1 MGHRFCSP
9 IENSN
14 STDLL
19 NAKQLGR
26 LVPIMSD
33 FYQHGGIATLHHLG
47 NPDYIELEKELN
59 ALSPAITLVL
69 PCHARD
75 LDSPVLAAILEELIQ
90 TRFIRHVIVGLDGA
104 DETQYH
110 FARSLFQNL
119 PQETAILW
127 NDGPRMSAIITQLND
142 AGMDPG
148 ARGKG
153 RNMRLC
159 FGYALSATDAPFVAV
174 HDCDIVNYRREMLAR
189 LCFPVAHPE
198 MAFEVSKG
206 FSARFSDRLNGRV
219 MRLLISPLLR
229 AMEEWDGFPST
240 LGSLQNFRYP
250 ISGEVCL
257 HRRVVREIRFPSDW
271 GVETGMMSDVF
282 RLCAP
287 HRVCQVDIAE
297 TYDHKHQDLSEKDP
311 LGGLNKMAC
320 DVTLCL
326 LRTISA
332 GSTIPVSIDA
342 KKLVPNYLR
351 VAREMM
357 RFYAADAR
365 INLLQYD
372 YALEDQTATMFA
384 SAIDRAISIFSNT
397 PYQPPGAPGWSEIE
411 DRLSGTASAI
421 AEAVR
426 LDADQADRV

>member
-1 MGHRFCSP
+1 MENRFYAR

-14 STDLL
+14 FTDLL

-26 LVPIMSD
+26 LVANMSD

-47 NPDYIELEKELN
+47 NPDYTKLEKELN
-59 ALSPAITLVL
+59 DLSPAIALVL

-75 LDSPVLAAILEELIQ
+75 LDSPVLAAILEELSQ

-104 DETQYH
+104 DETQCD
-110 FARSLFQNL
+110 FARSLFQKL

-127 NDGPRMSAIITQLND
+127 NDGPRMSTIISQLED

-159 FGYALSATDAPFVAV
+159 FGYALSATEASFVAV

-229 AMEEWDGFPST
+229 AMEDLDGFQST

-257 HRRVVREIRFPSDW
+257 HRRVVKEIRFPSDW
-271 GVETGMMSDVF
+271 GVETGMMADVF
-282 RLCAP
+282 RLCEP

-332 GSTIPVSIDA
+332 GAEIPISIDPQ
-342 KKLVPNYLR
+342 KLVTNYLR
-351 VAREMM
+351 LAREMM
-357 RFYAADAR
+357 RFYSADAR

-372 YALEDQTATMFA
+372 SALEDQTATMFA
-384 SAIDRAISIFSNT
+384 SAIARAISIFSR
-397 PYQPPGAPGWSEIE
+397 PPAQPAGTPGWSEIE
-411 DRLSGTASAI
+411 ARLPGTATAI

-426 LDADQADRV
+426 LDEAQADHD

>member
-1 MGHRFCSP
+1 
-9 IENSN
+9 
-14 STDLL
+14 
-19 NAKQLGR
+19 
-26 LVPIMSD
+26 MSD
-33 FYQHGGIATLHHLG
+33 FHQHGGIATLHHLG
-47 NPDYIELEKELN
+47 NPDYKKLEKELN
-59 ALSPAITLVL
+59 DLSPAMALVL

-75 LDSPVLAAILEELIQ
+75 LHSPVLAAILEELTR
-90 TRFIRHVIVGLDGA
+90 TRFVRHIIVGLDGA
-104 DETQYH
+104 DEFQFH
-110 FARSLFQNL
+110 FARSLFKKL
-119 PQETAILW
+119 PQETAVLW
-127 NDGPRMSAIITQLND
+127 NDGSRMSTIIAQLEA

-159 FGYALSATDAPFVAV
+159 FGYALSATDATFVAV

-229 AMEEWDGFPST
+229 AMENLDGFPST

-257 HRRVVREIRFPSDW
+257 HRRVVQEIRFPSDW
-271 GVETGMMSDVF
+271 GVETGMMADVF
-282 RLCAP
+282 RLCDP

-326 LRTISA
+326 LRTISVP
-332 GSTIPVSIDA
+332 INPE
-342 KKLVPNYLR
+342 KLVTNYLR
-351 VAREMM
+351 IAREMM

-372 YALEDQTATMFA
+372 AALEEHTAILFA
-384 SAIDRAISIFSNT
+384 DAIKRAISIFAGNPS
-397 PYQPPGAPGWSEIE
+397 QPPGAPGWSEIE
-411 DRLSGTASAI
+411 ARLPSIGGTI
-421 AEAVR
+421 VQAVK
-426 LDADQADRV
+426 LDDEKAHCD

>member
-1 MGHRFCSP
+1 
-9 IENSN
+9 
-14 STDLL
+14 
-19 NAKQLGR
+19 
-26 LVPIMSD
+26 
-33 FYQHGGIATLHHLG
+33 
-47 NPDYIELEKELN
+47 
-59 ALSPAITLVL
+59 
-69 PCHARD
+69 
-75 LDSPVLAAILEELIQ
+75 
-90 TRFIRHVIVGLDGA
+90 
-104 DETQYH
+104 
-110 FARSLFQNL
+110 
-119 PQETAILW
+119 
-127 NDGPRMSAIITQLND
+127 
-142 AGMDPG
+142 
-148 ARGKG
+148 
-153 RNMRLC
+153 
-159 FGYALSATDAPFVAV
+159 VAV

-198 MAFEVSKG
+198 MAVEVSKG

-372 YALEDQTATMFA
+372 YAIEDQTATMFA

-411 DRLSGTASAI
+411 ERLSGTASAI

-426 LDADQADRV
+426 LDAGQADRV

>member
-1 MGHRFCSP
+1 MENRFYAR

-14 STDLL
+14 FTDLL

-26 LVPIMSD
+26 LVANMSD

-47 NPDYIELEKELN
+47 NPDYTKLEKELN
-59 ALSPAITLVL
+59 DLSPAIALVL

-75 LDSPVLAAILEELIQ
+75 LDSPVLAAILEELSQ

-104 DETQYH
+104 DETQCD
-110 FARSLFQNL
+110 FARSLFQKL

-127 NDGPRMSAIITQLND
+127 NDGPRMSTIISQLED

-159 FGYALSATDAPFVAV
+159 FGYALSATEASFVAV

-229 AMEEWDGFPST
+229 AMEDLDGFQST

-257 HRRVVREIRFPSDW
+257 HRRVVKEIRFPSDW
-271 GVETGMMSDVF
+271 GVETGMMADVF
-282 RLCAP
+282 RLCEP

-332 GSTIPVSIDA
+332 GAEIPISIDPQ
-342 KKLVPNYLR
+342 KLVTNYLR
-351 VAREMM
+351 LAREMM
-357 RFYAADAR
+357 RFYSADAR

-372 YALEDQTATMFA
+372 SALEDQTATMFA
-384 SAIDRAISIFSNT
+384 SAIARAISIFSRT
-397 PYQPPGAPGWSEIE
+397 PAQPAGTPGWSEIE
-411 DRLSGTASAI
+411 ARLPGTATAI

-426 LDADQADRV
+426 LDEAQADHD

>member
-1 MGHRFCSP
+1 
-9 IENSN
+9 
-14 STDLL
+14 
-19 NAKQLGR
+19 
-26 LVPIMSD
+26 MSD
-33 FYQHGGIATLHHLG
+33 FHQHGGIATLHHLG
-47 NPDYIELEKELN
+47 NPDYKKLEKELN
-59 ALSPAITLVL
+59 ELSPVMALVL

-75 LDSPVLAAILEELIQ
+75 LRSPVLAAILEELTQ
-90 TRFIRHVIVGLDGA
+90 TRFVRHVIVGLDGA
-104 DETQYH
+104 DESEFH
-110 FARSLFQNL
+110 FARSLFQKL

-127 NDGPRMSAIITQLND
+127 NDGPRMSAIIAQLEV

-153 RNMRLC
+153 RNLRLC
-159 FGYALSATDAPFVAV
+159 FGYALSATNAPFVAV

-189 LCFPVAHPE
+189 LCFPVVHPE

-229 AMEEWDGFPST
+229 AMEDLDGFPST

-257 HRRVVREIRFPSDW
+257 HRRVVQEIRFPSDW
-271 GVETGMMSDVF
+271 GVETGMMADVF
-282 RLCAP
+282 RLCDP

-326 LRTISA
+326 LRTISVP
-332 GSTIPVSIDA
+332 INPE
-342 KKLVPNYLR
+342 KLVTDYLR
-351 VAREMM
+351 IARKMM

-372 YALEDQTATMFA
+372 AALEEHTAILFA
-384 SAIDRAISIFSNT
+384 GAIERAVSIFAGDPSR
-397 PYQPPGAPGWSEIE
+397 PPGAPGWSEIE
-411 DRLSGTASAI
+411 ARLPGIGGAMVQ
-421 AEAVR
+421 AVK
-426 LDADQADRV
+426 LDDEKAHCD

>member
-1 MGHRFCSP
+1 
-9 IENSN
+9 
-14 STDLL
+14 
-19 NAKQLGR
+19 
-26 LVPIMSD
+26 MSD

-47 NPDYIELEKELN
+47 NPDYTKLEKELN
-59 ALSPAITLVL
+59 DLSPAIALVL

-75 LDSPVLAAILEELIQ
+75 LDSPVLAAILEELSQ

-104 DETQYH
+104 DETQCD
-110 FARSLFQNL
+110 FARSLFQKL

-127 NDGPRMSAIITQLND
+127 NDGPRMSAIISQLKV
-142 AGMDPG
+142 AGMDLG

-159 FGYALSATDAPFVAV
+159 FGYALSATEASFVAV

-229 AMEEWDGFPST
+229 AMEDLDGFQST
-240 LGSLQNFRYP
+240 LGCLQSFRYP

-257 HRRVVREIRFPSDW
+257 HRRVVKEIRFPSDW
-271 GVETGMMSDVF
+271 GVETGMMADVF
-282 RLCAP
+282 RLCEP

-332 GSTIPVSIDA
+332 GAEIPISIDPQ
-342 KKLVPNYLR
+342 KLVTNYLR
-351 VAREMM
+351 LAREMM
-357 RFYAADAR
+357 RFYSADAR

-372 YALEDQTATMFA
+372 SALEDQTATLFA
-384 SAIDRAISIFSNT
+384 SAIARAIAIFSSASA
-397 PYQPPGAPGWSEIE
+397 QPAGAPGWSEIE
-411 DRLSGTASAI
+411 ARLPGTATAI

-426 LDADQADRV
+426 LDETQADHD

>member
-1 MGHRFCSP
+1 MENRFYAR

-14 STDLL
+14 FTDLL

-26 LVPIMSD
+26 LVANMSD

-47 NPDYIELEKELN
+47 NPDYTKLEKELN
-59 ALSPAITLVL
+59 DLSPAIALVL

-75 LDSPVLAAILEELIQ
+75 LDSPVLAAILEELSQ

-104 DETQYH
+104 DETQCD
-110 FARSLFQNL
+110 FARSLFQKL

-127 NDGPRMSAIITQLND
+127 NDGPRMSAIISQLED

-159 FGYALSATDAPFVAV
+159 FGYALSATEASFVAV

-229 AMEEWDGFPST
+229 AMEDLDGFQST

-257 HRRVVREIRFPSDW
+257 HRRVVKEIRFPSDW
-271 GVETGMMSDVF
+271 GVETGMMADVF
-282 RLCAP
+282 RLCEP

-332 GSTIPVSIDA
+332 GAEIPISIDPQ
-342 KKLVPNYLR
+342 KLVTNYLR
-351 VAREMM
+351 LAREMM
-357 RFYAADAR
+357 RFYSADAR

-372 YALEDQTATMFA
+372 SALEDQTATMFA
-384 SAIDRAISIFSNT
+384 SAIARAISIFSRT
-397 PYQPPGAPGWSEIE
+397 PAQPAGTPGWSEIE
-411 DRLSGTASAI
+411 ARLPGTATAI

-426 LDADQADRV
+426 LDEAQADHD

>member
-1 MGHRFCSP
+1 MENRFYAR

-14 STDLL
+14 FTDLL

-26 LVPIMSD
+26 LVANMSD

-47 NPDYIELEKELN
+47 NPDYTKLEKELN
-59 ALSPAITLVL
+59 DLSPAIALVL

-75 LDSPVLAAILEELIQ
+75 LDSPVLAAILEELSQ

-104 DETQYH
+104 DETQCD
-110 FARSLFQNL
+110 FARSLFQKL

-127 NDGPRMSAIITQLND
+127 NDGPRMSTIISQLED

-159 FGYALSATDAPFVAV
+159 FGYALSATEASFVAV

-229 AMEEWDGFPST
+229 AMEDLDGFQST

-257 HRRVVREIRFPSDW
+257 HRRVVKEIRFPSDW
-271 GVETGMMSDVF
+271 GVETGMMADVF
-282 RLCAP
+282 RLCEP

-332 GSTIPVSIDA
+332 GAEIPISIDPQ
-342 KKLVPNYLR
+342 KLVTNYLR
-351 VAREMM
+351 LAREMM
-357 RFYAADAR
+357 RFYSADAR

-372 YALEDQTATMFA
+372 SALEDQTATMFA
-384 SAIDRAISIFSNT
+384 SAIARAISIFSR
-397 PYQPPGAPGWSEIE
+397 PPAQPTGTPGWSEIE
-411 DRLSGTASAI
+411 ARLPGTATAI

-426 LDADQADRV
+426 LDEAQADHD

>member
-1 MGHRFCSP
+1 MENRFCAR

-14 STDLL
+14 FTDLL

-26 LVPIMSD
+26 LVANMSD

-47 NPDYIELEKELN
+47 NPDYTKLEKELN
-59 ALSPAITLVL
+59 DLSPAIALVL

-75 LDSPVLAAILEELIQ
+75 LDSPVLAAILEELTQ

-104 DETQYH
+104 DETQCD
-110 FARSLFQNL
+110 FARSLFQKL

-127 NDGPRMSAIITQLND
+127 NDGPRMSGIISQLKV
-142 AGMDPG
+142 AGMDLG

-159 FGYALSATDAPFVAV
+159 FGYALSATEASFVAV

-229 AMEEWDGFPST
+229 AMEDLDGFQST
-240 LGSLQNFRYP
+240 LGSLQSFRYP

-257 HRRVVREIRFPSDW
+257 HRRVVKEIRFPSDW
-271 GVETGMMSDVF
+271 GVETGMMADVF
-282 RLCAP
+282 RLCEP

-332 GSTIPVSIDA
+332 GAEIPISIDPQ
-342 KKLVPNYLR
+342 KLVTNYLR

-357 RFYAADAR
+357 RFYSADAR

-372 YALEDQTATMFA
+372 SALEDQTATLFA
-384 SAIDRAISIFSNT
+384 SAIARAIAIFSSASA
-397 PYQPPGAPGWSEIE
+397 QPAGAPGWSEIE
-411 DRLSGTASAI
+411 ARLPGTATAI

-426 LDADQADRV
+426 LDANQADLD

>member
-1 MGHRFCSP
+1 
-9 IENSN
+9 
-14 STDLL
+14 
-19 NAKQLGR
+19 
-26 LVPIMSD
+26 MSD

-47 NPDYIELEKELN
+47 NPDYTKLEKELN
-59 ALSPAITLVL
+59 DLSPAIALVL

-75 LDSPVLAAILEELIQ
+75 LDSPVLAAILEELSQ

-104 DETQYH
+104 DETQCD
-110 FARSLFQNL
+110 FARSLFQKL

-127 NDGPRMSAIITQLND
+127 NDGPRMSGIISQLKV
-142 AGMDPG
+142 AGMDLG

-159 FGYALSATDAPFVAV
+159 FGYALSATEASFVAV

-229 AMEEWDGFPST
+229 AMEDLDGFQST

-257 HRRVVREIRFPSDW
+257 HRRVVKEIRFPSDW
-271 GVETGMMSDVF
+271 GVETGMMADVF
-282 RLCAP
+282 RLCEP

-332 GSTIPVSIDA
+332 GAEIPISIDPQ
-342 KKLVPNYLR
+342 KLVTNYLR
-351 VAREMM
+351 LAREMM
-357 RFYAADAR
+357 RFYSADAR

-372 YALEDQTATMFA
+372 SALEDQTATMFA
-384 SAIDRAISIFSNT
+384 SAIARAISIFSRT
-397 PYQPPGAPGWSEIE
+397 PAQPAGTPGWSEIE
-411 DRLSGTASAI
+411 ARLPGTATAI

-426 LDADQADRV
+426 LDEAQADHD

>member
-1 MGHRFCSP
+1 METCFCAP
-9 IENSN
+9 IENSDF
-14 STDLL
+14 TDLL

-26 LVPIMSD
+26 LVVNMSD

-47 NPDYIELEKELN
+47 NPDYKKLERELN
-59 ALSPAITLVL
+59 SLSPAIALVL

-75 LDSPVLAAILEELIQ
+75 LESPALAAIIDELKL
-90 TRFIRHVIVGLDGA
+90 TDFIRHVVVGLDGA
-104 DETQYH
+104 DRAQWQL
-110 FARSLFQNL
+110 ARSLFNKL
-119 PQETAILW
+119 PQKTAILW
-127 NDGPRMSAIITQLND
+127 NDGPRISEILRQLEA

-148 ARGKG
+148 ERGKG

-159 FGYALSATDAPFVAV
+159 FGYALRATDASFVAV

-229 AMEEWDGFPST
+229 AMEDLDGFQST

-257 HRRVVREIRFPSDW
+257 HRRVVQEIRFPSDW
-271 GVETGMMSDVF
+271 GVETGMMADVF
-282 RLCAP
+282 RLCSP

-326 LRTISA
+326 LRTISS
-332 GSTIPVSIDA
+332 GLTTPVSINPE
-342 KKLVPNYLR
+342 KLVTNYLR
-351 VAREMM
+351 LAREMM

-372 YALEDQTATMFA
+372 AALEDQTATMFA
-384 SAIDRAISIFSNT
+384 SAIDRAISIFVTS
-397 PYQPPGAPGWSEIE
+397 PSQPPGAPAWSEIE
-411 DRLSGTASAI
+411 ARLPGATTAI

-426 LDADQADRV
+426 LDEAQADRD

>member
-1 MGHRFCSP
+1 MENRFYAR

-14 STDLL
+14 FTDLL

-26 LVPIMSD
+26 LVANMSD

-47 NPDYIELEKELN
+47 NPDYTKLEKELN
-59 ALSPAITLVL
+59 DLSPAIALVL
-69 PCHARD
+69 PSRD
-75 LDSPVLAAILEELIQ
+75 LDSPVLAAILEELSQ

-104 DETQYH
+104 DETQCD
-110 FARSLFQNL
+110 FARSLFQKL

-127 NDGPRMSAIITQLND
+127 NDGPRMSAIISQLED

-159 FGYALSATDAPFVAV
+159 FGYALSATEASFVAV

-229 AMEEWDGFPST
+229 AMEDLDGFQST

-257 HRRVVREIRFPSDW
+257 HRRVVKEIRFPSDW
-271 GVETGMMSDVF
+271 GVETGMMADVF
-282 RLCAP
+282 RLCEP

-332 GSTIPVSIDA
+332 EAEIPISIDPQ
-342 KKLVPNYLR
+342 KLVTNYLR
-351 VAREMM
+351 LAREMM
-357 RFYAADAR
+357 RFYSADAR

-372 YALEDQTATMFA
+372 SALEDQTATMFA
-384 SAIDRAISIFSNT
+384 SAIARAISIFSRT
-397 PYQPPGAPGWSEIE
+397 PAQPAGTPGWSEIE
-411 DRLSGTASAI
+411 ARLPGTATAI

-426 LDADQADRV
+426 LDEAQADHD

>member
-1 MGHRFCSP
+1 
-9 IENSN
+9 
-14 STDLL
+14 
-19 NAKQLGR
+19 
-26 LVPIMSD
+26 
-33 FYQHGGIATLHHLG
+33 
-47 NPDYIELEKELN
+47 
-59 ALSPAITLVL
+59 VL

-75 LDSPVLAAILEELIQ
+75 LDSPVLAAILEELTQ

-104 DETQYH
+104 DESQYL
-110 FARSLFQNL
+110 FARSLFQKL
-119 PQETAILW
+119 PQETAVLW
-127 NDGPRMSAIITQLND
+127 NDGPRMSAIITQLET
-142 AGMDPG
+142 AGLDPG

-159 FGYALSATDAPFVAV
+159 FGYALSATDSPFVAV

-229 AMEEWDGFPST
+229 AMENLDGFPST

-271 GVETGMMSDVF
+271 GVETGMMADVF

-326 LRTISA
+326 LRTIST
-332 GSTIPVSIDA
+332 GSTIPVSIDSQ
-342 KKLVPNYLR
+342 KLVTDYLR

-372 YALEDQTATMFA
+372 SALEDQTATMFA
-384 SAIDRAISIFSNT
+384 SAIDRAISIFSST
-397 PYQPPGAPGWSEIE
+397 RSQPAGAPSWSEIE
-411 DRLSGTASAI
+411 ARLSGTASAI
-421 AEAVR
+421 AEAVG
-426 LDADQADRV
+426 LDADQAGRV

>member
-14 STDLL
+14 FTDLL

-47 NPDYIELEKELN
+47 NPDYIKLEKELN
-59 ALSPAITLVL
+59 ELSPAIALVL

-75 LDSPVLAAILEELIQ
+75 LDSPVLAAILEELTQ

-104 DETQYH
+104 DESQYH
-110 FARSLFQNL
+110 FARSLFQKL
-119 PQETAILW
+119 PQETAVLW
-127 NDGPRMSAIITQLND
+127 NDGPRMSAIITQLET
-142 AGMDPG
+142 AGLDPG

-159 FGYALSATDAPFVAV
+159 FGYALSATDTPFV
-174 HDCDIVNYRREMLAR
+174 
-189 LCFPVAHPE
+189 
-198 MAFEVSKG
+198 G

-229 AMEEWDGFPST
+229 AMENLDGFPST

-271 GVETGMMSDVF
+271 GVETGMMADVF
-282 RLCAP
+282 RLCDP

-326 LRTISA
+326 LRTIST
-332 GSTIPVSIDA
+332 GSTIPVSIDSQ
-342 KKLVPNYLR
+342 KLVTDYLR

-372 YALEDQTATMFA
+372 SALEDQTATMFA
-384 SAIDRAISIFSNT
+384 SAIDRAISIFSSNRS
-397 PYQPPGAPGWSEIE
+397 QPAGAPSWSEIE
-411 DRLSGTASAI
+411 ARLSGTASAI
-421 AEAVR
+421 AEAVE